1 MKTITDRYE
10 RQLERIR
17 ERNARKIERLAL
29 LAALARLNKRG
40 MTFGRFMSTMA
51 RSSYTWGI
59 LYDIQVTQV
68 ARALMPKTVAA
79 KKKRKKSKKMLTPR
93 SG

>member
-1 MKTITDRYE
+1 MTTNE
-10 RQLERIR
+10 RFLKRLETMR

-29 LAALARLNKRG
+29 LAALTRLNKRG
-40 MTFGRFMSTMA
+40 MTFGRFVSTMA
-51 RSSYTWGI
+51 GSSYIWGI

-79 KKKRKKSKKMLTPR
+79 KKKRKKV
-93 SG
+93 

>member
-1 MKTITDRYE
+1 MKTTNDRFLK
-10 RQLERIR
+10 RLEKMR

-29 LAALARLNKRG
+29 LAALSRLDKRG
-40 MTFGRFMSTMA
+40 MTFGRFLNTMA
-51 RSSYTWGI
+51 GNSEIWGI

-79 KKKRKKSKKMLTPR
+79 KKKRKKA
-93 SG
+93 

>member
-10 RQLERIR
+10 KRLETMR

-40 MTFGRFMSTMA
+40 MTFGAFIRAVSRSTLVWD
-51 RSSYTWGI
+51 TLDG
-59 LYDIQVTQV
+59 IQVTQV
-68 ARALMPKTVAA
+68 ARVLMPKTVAA
-79 KKKRKKSKKMLTPR
+79 KKKRKK
-93 SG
+93 